1 MVAVLQTDELPRD
14 VSGAE
19 ALLLSHLEHKAEID
33 ARQTNFTAFEKQGQA
48 LVEAEHYASKEVSSY
63 FTFTLWLCCMPTSA
77 V

>member
-1 MVAVLQTDELPRD
+1 MIAVLQTDELPRD

-33 ARQTNFTAFEKQGQA
+33 ARQANFTAFEKQGQT
-48 LVEAEHYASKEVSSY
+48 LVEAGHYANTEVGLS
-63 FTFTLWLCCMPTSA
+63 FFFIQHVLMH